1 VKRPGILFAG
11 PGERMRAASK
21 KAVSSVAS
29 EMNAACNWVL
39 RVNEDEETTRQ
50 VATISHYFL
59 WGFLLVT
66 KGMFRGRKMKGRL
79 MH

>member
-39 RVNEDEETTRQ
+39 RVDEDEETTRQ
-50 VATISHYFL
+50 VATISRYFL
-59 WGFLLVT
+59 GAFCLL
-66 KGMFRGRKMKGRL
+66 RKECSGGGK
-79 MH
+79 